1 MASGIDFARAA
12 QIADLVYA
20 TSGIVGYIAIL
31 DSTYPNR
38 TVSSINTTTDVLT
51 TTAAHEWVN
60 ATRVRAAST
69 GTIPTTS
76 PQIDS
81 ATDYYVGVVDS
92 DELALYLTAEEAL
105 IDSGRIDFTDTGSGT
120 ITLQEQAL
128 DRLDTLEVMVN
139 HEVASSRLEY
149 SSVGFADPTT
159 GLKPYKDYTLT
170 EEITLRHWVLIV
182 DGISTVGD
190 FTGDKD
196 YFHSYDADV
205 TIPPE
210 GKVLRVQL
218 GVIDV

>member
-1 MASGIDFARAA
+1 MSSGIDFARAA
-12 QIADLVYA
+12 QIEDLVYA
-20 TSGIVGYIAIL
+20 PTGTVGYIALL

-38 TVSSINTTTDVLT
+38 TVSSVNTTTDVLT
-51 TTAAHEWVN
+51 ATAAHGWVD
-60 ATRVRAAST
+60 ATRVRIAST
-69 GTIPTTS
+69 GTLPTTS
-76 PQIDS
+76 PTIDS

-92 DELALYLTAEEAL
+92 DELALYLTAADA
-105 IDSGRIDFTDTGSGT
+105 IADTSRIDFSDSGSGT

-149 SSVGFADPTT
+149 SSVGSADPTT
-159 GLKPYKDYTLT
+159 GLKPYKDFTIT

-182 DGISTVGD
+182 DGTSTVGD
-190 FTGDKD
+190 VTGDKD
-196 YFHSYDADV
+196 YFHSYDSDV

>member
-1 MASGIDFARAA
+1 MTSGIDYARAA

-20 TSGIVGYIAIL
+20 TSGIVGYVAIL
-31 DSTYPNR
+31 DSVYPNR

-51 TTAAHEWVN
+51 TTAAHEWVD
-60 ATRVRAAST
+60 ATRVRIAST
-69 GTIPTTS
+69 GTLPTTT
-76 PQIDS
+76 PTVDT

-92 DELALYLTAEEAL
+92 DELALYLTAADA
-105 IDSGRIDFTDTGSGT
+105 IADSGRIDFSDSGSGT

-139 HEVASSRLEY
+139 HEVASARLEY
-149 SSVGFADPTT
+149 SSVGFADVTT
-159 GLKPYKDYTLT
+159 GLKAYKEYTLT

-182 DGISTVGD
+182 DGVSTVGD
-190 FTGDKD
+190 VTGDKD